1 MKSGEF
7 GTYGAF
13 CEPVLVNG
21 WYVYVNSFEVDG
33 LPIRWRWKKTKDK
46 YMHEKFSYMGWNDK
60 NPRARKYENK
70 YFTTREDALAFA
82 VSEAKKTGKVVTTQ

>member
-1 MKSGEF
+1 MKGEF

-82 VSEAKKTGKVVTTQ
+82 VSEAKKTGKAVTKR